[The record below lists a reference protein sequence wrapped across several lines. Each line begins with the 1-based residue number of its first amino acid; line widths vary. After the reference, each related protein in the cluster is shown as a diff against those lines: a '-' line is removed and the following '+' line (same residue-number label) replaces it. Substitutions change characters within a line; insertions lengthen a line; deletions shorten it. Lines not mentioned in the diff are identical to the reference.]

1 MPAASIDAM
10 RFRQCNEKNCNDTV
24 EKSSLIL
31 TMIFMSIPLV
41 VFAIPVSKIE
51 RAKIMWDGWM
61 SVTL

>member
-1 MPAASIDAM
+1 M

-41 VFAIPVSKIE
+41 VFVILVSKIE
-51 RAKIMWDGWM
+51 LAKIMRDGWTSM
-61 SVTL
+61 VFV